1 MFQILKYSFGCI
13 YLKKKIARFKQI
25 PLMTSISIS
34 FAVNFISNSSLQEIY
49 HLPCLTKAREYL
61 TSFSAT
67 YLNEAEQICTESFF
81 LYCENSHCDFSNIV
95 YSNRSIYPKE
105 VKALNIGT
113 QLAFRTISTHEIISF
128 LTATYLMEA
137 EPVDIKTIFVYCEN
151 FHSEF
156 SNIAHSND

>member
-1 MFQILKYSFGCI
+1 MKPSKYAQNHFFYIVKILTVI
-13 YLKKKIARFKQI
+13 L
-25 PLMTSISIS
+25 
-34 FAVNFISNSSLQEIY
+34 V
-49 HLPCLTKAREYL
+49 
-61 TSFSAT
+61 
-67 YLNEAEQICTESFF
+67 
-81 LYCENSHCDFSNIV
+81 NIV

-137 EPVDIKTIFVYCEN
+137 KPVDIKTIFLYCEN